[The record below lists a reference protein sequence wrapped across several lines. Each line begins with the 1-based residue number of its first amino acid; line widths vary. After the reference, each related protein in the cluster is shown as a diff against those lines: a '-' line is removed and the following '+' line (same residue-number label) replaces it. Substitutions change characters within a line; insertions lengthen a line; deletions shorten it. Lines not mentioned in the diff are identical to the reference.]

1 MDPLDHR
8 VPPAMLALSA
18 SSGQRDKRAIPAPW
32 DQLGRKE
39 RRATRAPSGR
49 KERMAIPEL
58 SGLQGRKV
66 LSDLKGQEEIP
77 EQSERPDCRVQ
88 VAMLEPAAWPGRKG

>member
-18 SSGQRDKRAIPAPW
+18 SSGQRDKRAIPARW

-39 RRATRAPSGR
+39 RRVTRAPSGR
-49 KERMAIPEL
+49 K
-58 SGLQGRKV
+58 G
-66 LSDLKGQEEIP
+66 
-77 EQSERPDCRVQ
+77 
-88 VAMLEPAAWPGRKG
+88 